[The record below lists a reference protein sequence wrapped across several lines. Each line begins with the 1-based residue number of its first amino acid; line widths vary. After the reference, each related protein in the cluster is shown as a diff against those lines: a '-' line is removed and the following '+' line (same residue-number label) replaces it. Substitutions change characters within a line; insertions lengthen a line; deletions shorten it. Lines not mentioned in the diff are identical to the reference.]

1 MHHPRHAHTI
11 RSLWIAAFMLCL
23 KRLVIAGVVVAFLT
37 SFVTDDRRMSLVGLG
52 LIGLTV
58 LLTVLQWIFASGA
71 RCSLCMMPVLSR
83 KGCSKHRHAKRLLGS
98 HRLRVALSILLK
110 GSFRCPF
117 CNEPT
122 ILRLKPPPQFPNQG

>member
-11 RSLWIAAFMLCL
+11 RSLRITAFLLCL
-23 KRLVIAGVVVAFLT
+23 KRLVIAGAVVVFLA
-37 SFVTDDRRMSLVGLG
+37 SFVTYDRKLGIVGLG
-52 LIGLTV
+52 LVGVAGL
-58 LLTVLQWIFASGA
+58 LAVLQWIFASGA

-110 GSFRCPF
+110 GSFRCPY

-122 ILRLKPPPQFPNQG
+122 ILRLKGRP

>member
-11 RSLWIAAFMLCL
+11 RSLRITAFLLCL
-23 KRLVIAGVVVAFLT
+23 KRLVIAGAVVVFLA
-37 SFVTDDRRMSLVGLG
+37 SFVTYDRKLGIIGLG
-52 LIGLTV
+52 LVGVAV
-58 LLTVLQWIFASGA
+58 LLALLQWIFASGA

-83 KGCSKHRHAKRLLGS
+83 KGCSKHRHSKRLLGS

-110 GSFRCPF
+110 GSFRCPY

-122 ILRLKPPPQFPNQG
+122 ILRLKARP

>member
-11 RSLWIAAFMLCL
+11 RSLRITAFLLCL
-23 KRLVIAGVVVAFLT
+23 KRLVIAGAAMVLLA
-37 SFVTDDRRMSLVGLG
+37 SFVTGKRQLAIAGLG
-52 LIGLTV
+52 LVGVTFLIAL
-58 LLTVLQWIFASGA
+58 LQWMFASGA

-110 GSFRCPF
+110 GSFRCPY

-122 ILRLKPPPQFPNQG
+122 ILRLKGLP

>member
-11 RSLWIAAFMLCL
+11 RSLRITAFLLCL
-23 KRLVIAGVVVAFLT
+23 KRLVIAGAVVVFIV
-37 SFVTDDRRMSLVGLG
+37 SFATDDRQLGIAGLG
-52 LIGLTV
+52 LAGLSV
-58 LLTVLQWIFASGA
+58 LLALLQWISASGA

-83 KGCSKHRHAKRLLGS
+83 KGCSKHRHAKPLLGS

-110 GSFRCPF
+110 GSFRCPY

-122 ILRLKPPPQFPNQG
+122 ILRLKGLP

>member
-11 RSLWIAAFMLCL
+11 RSLRITAFLLCL
-23 KRLVIAGVVVAFLT
+23 KRLVIAGAGLALLF
-37 SFVTDDRRMSLVGLG
+37 SFVTTDRQTGILGLG
-52 LIGLTV
+52 LAGVSV
-58 LLTVLQWIFASGA
+58 LIALLQWMSASGA

-83 KGCSKHRHAKRLLGS
+83 KGCVRHRQAKRFLGS

-110 GSFRCPF
+110 GSFRCPY

-122 ILRLKPPPQFPNQG
+122 ILRLKGLPPQ